1 MIKMSKTDHQK
12 RKRQI
17 ELDTALVITNRIL
30 DVVIMFLSIFTVIYF
45 FNHQFGVALVTLILD
60 LIIIPINN
68 GSQVFHYFR
77 DQIADFRRYL

>member
-1 MIKMSKTDHQK
+1 MNNQK

-17 ELDTALVITNRIL
+17 EIDTALVITNRIL

-45 FNHQFGVALVTLILD
+45 FNHQFGLALILLIID

-68 GSQVFHYFR
+68 GSQVFHYLHDKIR
-77 DQIADFRRYL
+77 NLKNDL